1 MCHAWTRRRWNH
13 AARRYAPL
21 SMLLHF
27 ALIIAARRRS
37 VFLFISLLLPTA
49 LFETDKKLESPPWR
63 LSKLH
68 KRRHTGIRCCYFFF
82 TSFLFSLSFLSLRSF
97 SLLLFYY
104 PFFPL
109 SSAVVPSIFIV
120 SLFSSFLAFTLP
132 KPSFLS
138 CYTPS
143 FTASASFRNTYVI
156 ILVIWLCMCTDCH
169 IEHIFLCTLS
179 NRMHAR
185 VACV

>member
-97 SLLLFYY
+97 SLLSLFLFLLSFFSSLQCGG
-104 PFFPL
+104 PFYLCRLSLFIFSRFHSTQTLFPFL
-109 SSAVVPSIFIV
+109 LHSIFH
-120 SLFSSFLAFTLP
+120 
-132 KPSFLS
+132 
-138 CYTPS
+138 
-143 FTASASFRNTYVI
+143 R
-156 ILVIWLCMCTDCH
+156 
-169 IEHIFLCTLS
+169 
-179 NRMHAR
+179 
-185 VACV
+185 